1 MRKGLTRKYK
11 RTTGDT
17 NIGHTMTEMFED
29 FMLIKKGE
37 GLAKRTISEHYTH
50 FGYFKDY
57 VGKELSAIEMT
68 TEVFVGWITYM
79 IEEMSYAPGTVNI
92 RVRTMRSFLRYA
104 YEDKQWISEPIH
116 KRFKPIKAPIDVVES
131 LTVEEY
137 RRLIAAIDDT
147 TYTGF
152 RTKVITF
159 VLLDTLV
166 RVCELVDIKRE
177 NVDLKTMAI
186 RLEAA
191 DTKTRVGRTVPI
203 SNRTAKLLSE
213 YMQETEEFGSEYVFL
228 TYEGESISE
237 ATVRDNLRVYG
248 QVAKITNKRVSPHT
262 IRHTGA
268 LFYIMNGGDPFSL
281 QRILGHSHM
290 NMVRRYV
297 QMTNMDVQNQHSAH
311 SPLNYVFK

>member
-11 RTTGDT
+11 RGTGAST
-17 NIGHTMTEMFED
+17 HELTMTDMFEE

-37 GLAKRTISEHYTH
+37 GLAKRTVAEYYTNYQ
-50 FGYFKDY
+50 YFVDY
-57 VGKELSAIEMT
+57 LGRELAASEMT
-68 TEVFVGWITYM
+68 SELFASWITYM
-79 IEEMSYAPGTVNI
+79 SDEMSYAPATINI

-104 YEDKQWISEPIH
+104 YEDKQWIAEPIH

-131 LTVEEY
+131 LTPEEF
-137 RRLIAAIDDT
+137 RRLIGAIDDS

-152 RTKVITF
+152 RTQVITY
-159 VLLDTLV
+159 VLLDTLI
-166 RVCELVDIKRE
+166 RVCELVDIKRQ
-177 NVDLKTMAI
+177 NIDFKTMCI

-191 DTKTRVGRTVPI
+191 DTKTRVGRIVPI
-203 SNRTAKLLSE
+203 STRTAKLLSE
-213 YMQETEEFGSEYVFL
+213 YLAETEEFESEYVFL
-228 TYEGESISE
+228 TYEGEPMSE
-237 ATVRDNLRVYG
+237 ATVRDNLRLYG
-248 QVAKITNKRVSPHT
+248 AVAKITNKRVSPHT
-262 IRHTGA
+262 LRHTGA